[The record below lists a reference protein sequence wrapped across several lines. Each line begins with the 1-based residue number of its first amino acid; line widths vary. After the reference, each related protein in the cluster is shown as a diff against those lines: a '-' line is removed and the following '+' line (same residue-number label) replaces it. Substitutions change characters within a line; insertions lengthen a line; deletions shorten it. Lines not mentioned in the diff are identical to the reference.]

1 MARTVSKTIRTS
13 LSFAASA
20 VAIAACAHQ
29 IETVSP
35 EPVDAASTVSEPAAV
50 ASYDSTFPVLTETN
64 DDAFTED
71 GLAALEAKMRA
82 FVADGDA
89 AGVTGMLVKDG
100 KVVQYV
106 EEGIMQAETG
116 EPIKSDTIHRIYS
129 MTKPITGVAMMMLY
143 EEGAFEL
150 DDPITKFV
158 PEFEGLKILGQ
169 PDEDENPT
177 YIDANRVATMRDLM
191 AHRAGFGYGFDPT
204 ESIAPLYGEAKVL
217 LSPDLPAFIDRLA
230 DQPLMLQPGEKW
242 VYSVGV
248 DVQGAIIERITGKT
262 FGEFLSERMFEP
274 LGMVDTGFVAP
285 NEKLDRLSDPFFKN
299 PETGE
304 LLVYTDDTLGPIHV
318 NFTEDFEIFESGGLG
333 LVSTLPDYARFLQ
346 MLANDGVFDGN
357 RYLKTETIELMRT
370 NTMPEGETLVTPGIG
385 EDDGGVGLGFGLNFG
400 VVHDAE
406 LSPTPYGEDTYFWG
420 GALATWFW
428 IDPEHDLYYVGM
440 VQVMPIGEVRDFR
453 AETADAIYSALKR

>member
-1 MARTVSKTIRTS
+1 MARIEENKLNVS
-13 LSFAASA
+13 LAA
-20 VAIAACAHQ
+20 VASVLALSACTHQ
-29 IETVSP
+29 LEAEPEDVSDGSPKVEETVS
-35 EPVDAASTVSEPAAV
+35 A

-64 DDAFTED
+64 DAAFTQA

-89 AGVTGMLVKDG
+89 AGVTGILVKDG

-106 EEGIMQAETG
+106 EDGIMRAETG
-116 EPIKSDTIHRIYS
+116 EPIKADTIHRIYS

-143 EEGAFEL
+143 EDGAFEL
-150 DDPITKFV
+150 DDPITKFI
-158 PEFEGLKILGQ
+158 PEFEGLKVLGD
-169 PDEDENPT
+169 PDENGNPT
-177 YIDANRVATMRDLM
+177 YLEAERVATMRDLM

-204 ESIAPLYGEAKVL
+204 ESIAPGYAEAKVL
-217 LSPDLPAFIDRLA
+217 LSPDLPTFVERLA
-230 DQPLMLQPGEKW
+230 TQPLMLQPDEKW
-242 VYSVGV
+242 VYSVAV
-248 DVQGAIIERITGKT
+248 DVQGAMIERMTGKT
-262 FGEFLSERMFEP
+262 FGAFLSERMFEP
-274 LGMVDTGFVAP
+274 LGMVDTAFVTP
-285 NEKLDRLSDPFFKN
+285 NAKLDRLSDPFFKN

-318 NFTEDFEIFESGGLG
+318 NFTEDFEVFESGGLG
-333 LVSTLPDYARFLQ
+333 LVSTLPDYARFVQ
-346 MLANDGVFDGN
+346 MLANDGVYNGK
-357 RYLKTETIELMRT
+357 RYLKKETIELMRT

-400 VVHDAE
+400 VVHDAK

-428 IDPEHDLYYVGM
+428 IDPEHDLYYIGM

-453 AETADAIYSALKR
+453 AETAEAIYAALRR